1 MKCQIQEVFK
11 KIVKEQ
17 ICSNL
22 EHFEGPLKR
31 SKVKSYMNWWV
42 KCISAVVV
50 KTASRNVAFKAMRM
64 RDSIMEGQD
73 KFVMR
78 ELDNADVG
86 LREDCE
92 EDLVDVGCN
101 ADIYVAN
108 QESTDSI
115 QEVHVIVM
123 IDDRRFS

>member
-1 MKCQIQEVFK
+1 MT
-11 KIVKEQ
+11 
-17 ICSNL
+17 
-22 EHFEGPLKR
+22 
-31 SKVKSYMNWWV
+31 KVTV
-42 KCISAVVV
+42 LGAAISIPIKLSISVIIRQRLLLLI
-50 KTASRNVAFKAMRM
+50 KTASRNVAFKATRM

-101 ADIYVAN
+101 ADIYVA
-108 QESTDSI
+108 T
-115 QEVHVIVM
+115 HL
-123 IDDRRFS
+123 